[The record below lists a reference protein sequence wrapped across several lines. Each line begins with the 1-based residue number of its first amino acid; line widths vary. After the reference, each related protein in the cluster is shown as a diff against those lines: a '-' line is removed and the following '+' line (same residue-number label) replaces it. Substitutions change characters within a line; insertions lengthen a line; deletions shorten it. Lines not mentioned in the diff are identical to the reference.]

1 MQINVGRTLMFQTES
16 EAKYRPPETV
26 CIYDNA
32 ASWFSL
38 HPHLYVFLLYSVL
51 SGRTGI
57 E

>member
-1 MQINVGRTLMFQTES
+1 MQINMGQTLMIQTEF

-32 ASWFSL
+32 ANWFSL
-38 HPHLYVFLLYSVL
+38 HPLLYVFLLYSVL
-51 SGRTGI
+51 SGRTEI